1 MIAIDLVGAE
11 VLRPEGL
18 HPAHLS
24 MAEGVIVD
32 KPVGR
37 AVDLTGYRVLPGIID
52 VHGDGFERH
61 VAPRRGAMKQ
71 MAEGLTAVEAEL
83 AANGITTGV
92 LAQFI
97 SWEGGLR
104 GLEFADQVFSTLRD
118 VRANVVTDL
127 RAQLRFEIA
136 LINLYTELPARISEW
151 GVEYVVF
158 NDHLPH
164 ARLAEGRKPP
174 RLTGQ
179 ALKAGRNPE
188 AHFQMLL
195 ELHANVSEAQKM
207 LGPLCEALRHAGV
220 RLGSHDDATADT
232 RALWQERGA
241 DVAEFP
247 ETQEAAEAAKTDG
260 AHVVLGAPNLVR
272 GGSHKGNVSALDL
285 VSMGLCD
292 ALAADY
298 HYPSSRRAALMLA
311 RSGLMDL
318 VAAWA
323 LVSSGPAA
331 VLGLDDRGVLAPGM
345 RADIVV
351 LDETGRVA
359 ATMSG
364 GRVSFM
370 AGDIAERVVAAAE
383 NPPYPVTRLICPI
396 LRPLRASAL
405 P

>member
-1 MIAIDLVGAE
+1 MLKIKLVGAQ
-11 VLRPEGL
+11 VL
-18 HPAHLS
+18 HPDGFSDAPLS
-24 MAEGVIVD
+24 LAEGVIAD
-32 KPVGR
+32 HAVGR

-71 MAEGLTAVEAEL
+71 MAEGLIAVESEL

-92 LAQFI
+92 LAQFV

-104 GLEFADQVFSTLRD
+104 SLEFADQVFVTLRD
-118 VRANVVTDL
+118 VGQTLVTDL
-127 RAQLRFEIA
+127 RPQLRFE
-136 LINLYTELPARISEW
+136 LSLTDLYADLPARVAHW
-151 GVEYVVF
+151 GVEYAVF

-164 ARLAEGRKPP
+164 DRLAEGRKPP

-195 ELHANVSEAQKM
+195 DLHANVVRSEPL
-207 LGPLCEALRHAGV
+207 LGPLCAALAGAGV
-220 RLGSHDDATADT
+220 RLGSHDDSTAQG
-232 RALWQERGA
+232 RAEWRARGA
-241 DVAEFP
+241 DIAEFP
-247 ETQEAAEAAKTDG
+247 ETQEAAEAAKDAG
-260 AHVVLGAPNLVR
+260 GHVVLGAPNVVR

-285 VSMGLCD
+285 VTMGLCD
-292 ALAADY
+292 ALASDY
-298 HYPSSRRAALMLA
+298 HYPSPRRAALMLA

-318 VAAWA
+318 AGAWA

-331 VLGLDDRGVLAPGM
+331 VLGLSDRGTFAPGM

-351 LDETGRVA
+351 IDAQDRVA
-359 ATMSG
+359 ATIAG

-370 AGDIAERVVAAAE
+370 SGDVAERFVAAA
-383 NPPYPVTRLICPI
+383 
-396 LRPLRASAL
+396 
-405 P
+405 